1 LTFWKRGYAD
11 GETGE
16 QEGSARI
23 MNRETLHHWI
33 QASRPP
39 FFIAT
44 LIPLAAGWMMAGK
57 LGAWRPWR
65 MLLVLLGSFMVHLA
79 TNLADDYFD
88 HIQGTD
94 DGLAIGGSRVIQE
107 GKIAPRTILKA
118 VILLYAL
125 AFGIAVSTMAALDLW
140 GLTPFVL
147 LAWFG
152 SFFYVAPPIR
162 YGYLG
167 LGELSVGINMGP
179 VMVVGTYWVIS
190 GRMDWAPFL
199 ISIPIGLM
207 VAVILYYQ
215 SLPDMETDLAVRKY
229 TVAVRLGRRRAF
241 YGLILFWVLI
251 YGSIIGLVITG
262 YLARPALLSLLT
274 IPLFIRLLNIMTGVA
289 DWVELDSY
297 GKYIRILYLL
307 NGIAILIALSF

>member
-1 LTFWKRGYAD
+1 
-11 GETGE
+11 
-16 QEGSARI
+16 
-23 MNRETLHHWI
+23 MNREALHHWI

-44 LIPLAAGWMMAGK
+44 FIPLAAGWILAGK

-88 HIQGTD
+88 HLQGTD
-94 DGLAIGGSRVIQE
+94 DGLSIGGSRVIQE
-107 GKIAPRTILKA
+107 GKIAPRTILKV

-125 AFGIAVSTMAALDLW
+125 AFGIALCTIAVLGLW
-140 GLTPFVL
+140 GLTPLVL

-152 SFFYVAPPIR
+152 SFFYVAPPVR
-162 YGYLG
+162 YGYRG

-190 GRMDWAPFL
+190 GRVDWAPFL

-215 SLPDMETDLAVRKY
+215 SLPDMESDLAVHKY

-241 YGLILFWVLI
+241 YGLIVFWVMI
-251 YGSIIGLVITG
+251 YSSIIGLVLTE
-262 YLARPALLSLLT
+262 YLAWSALLSLLT
-274 IPLFIRLLNIMTGVA
+274 IPLLVRLLNIMMGIG
-289 DWVELDSY
+289 DWVELDRY

-307 NGIAILIALSF
+307 NGIVILIALSG

>member
-1 LTFWKRGYAD
+1 M
-11 GETGE
+11 
-16 QEGSARI
+16 
-23 MNRETLHHWI
+23 MNREAIHHWI

-44 LIPLAAGWMMAGK
+44 FIPLAAGWILAGR

-88 HIQGTD
+88 HLQGTD
-94 DGLAIGGSRVIQE
+94 DGHSIGGSRVIQE
-107 GKIAPRTILKA
+107 GKIAPRTILKV

-125 AFGIAVSTMAALDLW
+125 AFGIALSTMAVLGLW

-190 GRMDWAPFL
+190 GRVDWAPFL

-215 SLPDMETDLAVRKY
+215 SLPDMETDLAVHKH
-229 TVAVRLGRRRAF
+229 TVAVRLGKRGAF
-241 YGLILFWVLI
+241 YGLIVFWIMI
-251 YGSIIGLVITG
+251 YGSIIGLVRAG
-262 YLARPALLSLLT
+262 YLAWPALLSLLT
-274 IPLFIRLLNIMTGVA
+274 IPLLVRLLYIMTGTG
-289 DWVELDSY
+289 DWVELDRY

-307 NGIAILIALSF
+307 NGIAILIALSC

>member
-1 LTFWKRGYAD
+1 
-11 GETGE
+11 
-16 QEGSARI
+16 
-23 MNRETLHHWI
+23 MNREALHHWI

-44 LIPLAAGWMMAGK
+44 FIPLAAGWILAGK
-57 LGAWRPWR
+57 LGAWHPWR

-88 HIQGTD
+88 HVQGTD
-94 DGLAIGGSRVIQE
+94 DGASIGGSRVIQE

-118 VILLYAL
+118 LILLYAL
-125 AFGIAVSTMAALDLW
+125 ALGIALCAMAVLDLW
-140 GLTPFVL
+140 ILTPFVL

-152 SFFYVAPPIR
+152 SYFYVAPPIR
-162 YGYLG
+162 YGYRG
-167 LGELSVGINMGP
+167 FGELSVGINMGP

-190 GRMDWAPFL
+190 GRVDWAPVL

-215 SLPDMETDLAVRKY
+215 SLPDIETDRAVRKY

-241 YGLILFWVLI
+241 YGLIVFWIMI
-251 YGSIIGLVITG
+251 YGSIIGLV
-262 YLARPALLSLLT
+262 LAGHLGWPALLSLLT
-274 IPLFIRLLNIMTGVA
+274 IPLLLRLLRIMKGIG
-289 DWVELDSY
+289 DWVELDRY
-297 GKYIRILYLL
+297 GKYVRILYLL
-307 NGIAILIALSF
+307 NGIAILIALSG

>member
-1 LTFWKRGYAD
+1 
-11 GETGE
+11 
-16 QEGSARI
+16 
-23 MNRETLHHWI
+23 MNREALHHWI

-44 LIPLAAGWMMAGK
+44 FIPLAAGWILAGK

-88 HIQGTD
+88 HLQGTD
-94 DGLAIGGSRVIQE
+94 NGLSIGGSRVIQE
-107 GKIAPRTILKA
+107 GKIAPRTILKV

-125 AFGIAVSTMAALDLW
+125 AFGIALCSIAVLGLW
-140 GLTPFVL
+140 GLTPLVL

-152 SFFYVAPPIR
+152 SFFYVAPPVR

-190 GRMDWAPFL
+190 GRVDWAPFL

-215 SLPDMETDLAVRKY
+215 SLPDMETDLAVHKY

-241 YGLILFWVLI
+241 YGLIVFWVMI
-251 YGSIIGLVITG
+251 YSSIIGLVRAG
-262 YLARPALLSLLT
+262 YLAWPALLSLLT
-274 IPLFIRLLNIMTGVA
+274 IPLLVRLLNIMTGIG
-289 DWVELDSY
+289 DWVELDRY

-307 NGIAILIALSF
+307 NGIVILIALSG

>member
-1 LTFWKRGYAD
+1 
-11 GETGE
+11 
-16 QEGSARI
+16 
-23 MNRETLHHWI
+23 MNREALHHWI

-44 LIPLAAGWMMAGK
+44 FIPLAAGWILAGR

-88 HIQGTD
+88 HLQGTD
-94 DGLAIGGSRVIQE
+94 DGLSIGGSRVIQE
-107 GKIAPRTILKA
+107 GKIAPRTILKV

-125 AFGIAVSTMAALDLW
+125 AFGIALSTMAALDLW

-152 SFFYVAPPIR
+152 SFFYVAPPVR

-167 LGELSVGINMGP
+167 LGELSVGVNMGP

-190 GRMDWAPFL
+190 GRVDWTPFL

-215 SLPDMETDLAVRKY
+215 SLPDMETDLAVHKY
-229 TVAVRLGRRRAF
+229 TVAVRLGRRGAF
-241 YGLILFWVLI
+241 YGLIVFWVMI
-251 YGSIIGLVITG
+251 YSSIIGLVRAG
-262 YLARPALLSLLT
+262 YLAWPALLSLLT
-274 IPLFIRLLNIMTGVA
+274 IPLLVRLLNIMTETV
-289 DWVELDSY
+289 DWVELDRY

-307 NGIAILIALSF
+307 NGIAILIALAW

>member
-1 LTFWKRGYAD
+1 MKREA
-11 GETGE
+11 
-16 QEGSARI
+16 
-23 MNRETLHHWI
+23 LHHWI

-44 LIPLAAGWMMAGK
+44 FIPLAAGWILAGK
-57 LGAWRPWR
+57 LGAWHPLR
-65 MLLVLLGSFMVHLA
+65 MLLVLLGSLIVHLA

-88 HIQGTD
+88 HLQGTD
-94 DGLAIGGSRVIQE
+94 DGLSIGGSRVIQE
-107 GKIAPRTILKA
+107 GKIAPRTILRV

-125 AFGIAVSTMAALDLW
+125 AFGIALGSMAVLGLW
-140 GLTPFVL
+140 GLTPLVL

-152 SFFYVAPPIR
+152 SFFYVAPPVR

-190 GRMDWAPFL
+190 GSVDWAPFL

-215 SLPDMETDLAVRKY
+215 SLPDMESDLAVHKY
-229 TVAVRLGRRRAF
+229 TLAVRLGKRRAF
-241 YGLILFWVLI
+241 YGLIVFWVMI
-251 YGSIIGLVITG
+251 YSSIIGLVLTG
-262 YLARPALLSLLT
+262 YLTWPALLSLLT
-274 IPLFIRLLNIMTGVA
+274 IPLLFWLLNIMTRIG
-289 DWVELDSY
+289 DWVELDRY

-307 NGIAILIALSF
+307 NGIVILIALSC

>member
-1 LTFWKRGYAD
+1 
-11 GETGE
+11 
-16 QEGSARI
+16 
-23 MNRETLHHWI
+23 MNREALHHWI

-44 LIPLAAGWMMAGK
+44 FIPLAAGWILAGK

-88 HIQGTD
+88 HLQGTD
-94 DGLAIGGSRVIQE
+94 DGLSIGGSRVIQE
-107 GKIAPRTILKA
+107 GKIAPRTILKV

-125 AFGIAVSTMAALDLW
+125 AFGIALCSIAVLGLW
-140 GLTPFVL
+140 GLTPLVL

-152 SFFYVAPPIR
+152 SFFYVAPPVR
-162 YGYLG
+162 YGYRG

-190 GRMDWAPFL
+190 GRVDWAPFL

-215 SLPDMETDLAVRKY
+215 SLPDMESDLAVHKY

-241 YGLILFWVLI
+241 YGLIVFWVMI
-251 YGSIIGLVITG
+251 YSSIIGLVRAG
-262 YLARPALLSLLT
+262 YLAWPALLSLLT
-274 IPLFIRLLNIMTGVA
+274 IPLLVRLLNIMTGIA
-289 DWVELDSY
+289 DWVELDHY

-307 NGIAILIALSF
+307 NGIVILIALSG

>member
-1 LTFWKRGYAD
+1 
-11 GETGE
+11 
-16 QEGSARI
+16 
-23 MNRETLHHWI
+23 MNREALHHWI

-44 LIPLAAGWMMAGK
+44 FIPLAAGWILAGK

-88 HIQGTD
+88 HLQGTD
-94 DGLAIGGSRVIQE
+94 DGLSIGGSRVIQE
-107 GKIAPRTILKA
+107 GKIAPRTILKV

-125 AFGIAVSTMAALDLW
+125 AFWIALCSIAVLGLW
-140 GLTPFVL
+140 GLTPLVL

-152 SFFYVAPPIR
+152 SFFYVAPPVR
-162 YGYLG
+162 YGYRG

-190 GRMDWAPFL
+190 GRVDWAPFL

-215 SLPDMETDLAVRKY
+215 SLPDMESDLAVHKY

-241 YGLILFWVLI
+241 YGLIVFWVMI
-251 YGSIIGLVITG
+251 YSSIIGLVRAG
-262 YLARPALLSLLT
+262 YLAWPALLSLLT
-274 IPLFIRLLNIMTGVA
+274 IPLLVRLLNIMTGIG
-289 DWVELDSY
+289 DWVELDRY
-297 GKYIRILYLL
+297 WKYIRILYLL
-307 NGIAILIALSF
+307 NGIVILIALSG

>member
-1 LTFWKRGYAD
+1 
-11 GETGE
+11 
-16 QEGSARI
+16 
-23 MNRETLHHWI
+23 MNREALHHWI

-44 LIPLAAGWMMAGK
+44 FIPLAAGWILAGK

-88 HIQGTD
+88 HLQGTD
-94 DGLAIGGSRVIQE
+94 DGLSIGGSRVIQE
-107 GKIAPRTILKA
+107 GKIAPRTILKV

-125 AFGIAVSTMAALDLW
+125 AFGIALCTMAVLGLW
-140 GLTPFVL
+140 GLTPLVL

-152 SFFYVAPPIR
+152 SFFYVAPPVR
-162 YGYLG
+162 YGYRG

-190 GRMDWAPFL
+190 GRVDWAPFL

-215 SLPDMETDLAVRKY
+215 SLPDMESDLAVHKY

-241 YGLILFWVLI
+241 YGLIVFWVMI
-251 YGSIIGLVITG
+251 YSSIIGLVRAG
-262 YLARPALLSLLT
+262 YLAWPALLSLLT
-274 IPLFIRLLNIMTGVA
+274 IPLLVRLLNIMTGIG
-289 DWVELDSY
+289 DWVELDRY

-307 NGIAILIALSF
+307 NGIVILIALSG

>member
-1 LTFWKRGYAD
+1 
-11 GETGE
+11 
-16 QEGSARI
+16 
-23 MNRETLHHWI
+23 MNREALHHWI

-44 LIPLAAGWMMAGK
+44 FIPLAAGWILAGK

-88 HIQGTD
+88 HLQGTD
-94 DGLAIGGSRVIQE
+94 DGLSIGGSRVIQE
-107 GKIAPRTILKA
+107 GKIAPRTILKV

-125 AFGIAVSTMAALDLW
+125 AFGIALCSIAVLGLW
-140 GLTPFVL
+140 GLTPLVL

-152 SFFYVAPPIR
+152 SFFYVAPPVR
-162 YGYLG
+162 YGYRG

-190 GRMDWAPFL
+190 GRVDWAPFL

-215 SLPDMETDLAVRKY
+215 SLPDMESDLAVHKY

-241 YGLILFWVLI
+241 YGLIVFWVMI
-251 YGSIIGLVITG
+251 YSSIIGLVRAG
-262 YLARPALLSLLT
+262 YLAWPALLSLLT
-274 IPLFIRLLNIMTGVA
+274 IPLLVRLLKIMTGIG
-289 DWVELDSY
+289 DWVELDRY

-307 NGIAILIALSF
+307 NGIVILIALSG

>member
-1 LTFWKRGYAD
+1 
-11 GETGE
+11 
-16 QEGSARI
+16 
-23 MNRETLHHWI
+23 MNREALHHWI

-44 LIPLAAGWMMAGK
+44 FIPLAAGWILAGQ
-57 LGAWRPWR
+57 LGAWRPGR

-88 HIQGTD
+88 HVQGSD
-94 DGLAIGGSRVIQE
+94 DGLSIGGSRVIQE

-118 VILLYAL
+118 VIILYAA
-125 AFGIAVSTMAALDLW
+125 AFGIALASMALLGLW
-140 GLTPFVL
+140 GLLPFVL

-162 YGYLG
+162 YGYRG

-190 GRMDWAPFL
+190 GQVDWAPFW

-207 VAVILYYQ
+207 VASILYYQ
-215 SLPDMETDLAVRKY
+215 SLPDMETDLAVHKY
-229 TVAVRLGRRRAF
+229 TLAVRLGKRRAF
-241 YGLILFWVLI
+241 QGLIVFWLLTYLSIVALVLA
-251 YGSIIGLVITG
+251 GLLG
-262 YLARPALLSLLT
+262 WPALLSLLT
-274 IPLFIRLLNIMTGVA
+274 IPLLAWLLKIVSATG
-289 DWVELDSY
+289 DWVALDPY
-297 GKYIRILYLL
+297 GKYVRLLYLL
-307 NGIAILIALSF
+307 NGIAILLALAG

>member
-1 LTFWKRGYAD
+1 
-11 GETGE
+11 
-16 QEGSARI
+16 
-23 MNRETLHHWI
+23 MNREALHHWI

-44 LIPLAAGWMMAGK
+44 FIPLAAGWILAGK

-88 HIQGTD
+88 HLQGTD
-94 DGLAIGGSRVIQE
+94 DGLSIGGSRVIQE
-107 GKIAPRTILKA
+107 GKIAPRTILKV

-125 AFGIAVSTMAALDLW
+125 AFGIALCSIAVLGLW
-140 GLTPFVL
+140 GLTPLVL

-162 YGYLG
+162 YGYRG

-190 GRMDWAPFL
+190 GRVDWAPFL

-215 SLPDMETDLAVRKY
+215 SLPDMESDLAVHKY

-241 YGLILFWVLI
+241 YGLIVFWVMI
-251 YGSIIGLVITG
+251 YSSIIGLVRAG
-262 YLARPALLSLLT
+262 YLAWPALLSLLT
-274 IPLFIRLLNIMTGVA
+274 IPLLVRLLNIMTGIG
-289 DWVELDSY
+289 DWVELDRY

-307 NGIAILIALSF
+307 NGIVILIALSG

>member
-1 LTFWKRGYAD
+1 
-11 GETGE
+11 
-16 QEGSARI
+16 
-23 MNRETLHHWI
+23 MNREALHHWI

-44 LIPLAAGWMMAGK
+44 FIPLAAGWILAGK

-88 HIQGTD
+88 HLQGTD
-94 DGLAIGGSRVIQE
+94 DGLSIGGSRVIQE
-107 GKIAPRTILKA
+107 GKIAPRTILKV

-125 AFGIAVSTMAALDLW
+125 AFGIALCTMAVLGLW
-140 GLTPFVL
+140 GLTPLVL

-152 SFFYVAPPIR
+152 SFFYVAPPVR

-190 GRMDWAPFL
+190 GRVDWAPFL

-215 SLPDMETDLAVRKY
+215 SLPDMETDLAVHKY

-241 YGLILFWVLI
+241 YGLIVFWVMI
-251 YGSIIGLVITG
+251 YSSIVGLVRAG
-262 YLARPALLSLLT
+262 YLTWPALLSLLT
-274 IPLFIRLLNIMTGVA
+274 IPLLVRLLNIMTGIG
-289 DWVELDSY
+289 DWVELDRY

-307 NGIAILIALSF
+307 NGIVILIALSG

>member
-1 LTFWKRGYAD
+1 
-11 GETGE
+11 
-16 QEGSARI
+16 
-23 MNRETLHHWI
+23 MNREALHHWI

-44 LIPLAAGWMMAGK
+44 FIPLAAGWILAGK

-88 HIQGTD
+88 HLQGTD
-94 DGLAIGGSRVIQE
+94 DGLSIGGSRVIQE
-107 GKIAPRTILKA
+107 GKIAPRTILKV

-125 AFGIAVSTMAALDLW
+125 AFGIALCSIAVLGLW

-162 YGYLG
+162 YGYRG

-190 GRMDWAPFL
+190 GRVDWAPFL

-215 SLPDMETDLAVRKY
+215 SLPDMESDLAVHKY

-241 YGLILFWVLI
+241 YGLIVFWVMI
-251 YGSIIGLVITG
+251 YSSIIGLVRAG
-262 YLARPALLSLLT
+262 YLAWPALLSLLT
-274 IPLFIRLLNIMTGVA
+274 IPLLVRLLNIMTGIG
-289 DWVELDSY
+289 DWVELDRY

-307 NGIAILIALSF
+307 NGIVILIALSG

>member
-1 LTFWKRGYAD
+1 
-11 GETGE
+11 
-16 QEGSARI
+16 
-23 MNRETLHHWI
+23 MNREALHHWI

-44 LIPLAAGWMMAGK
+44 FIPLAAGWIMAGK
-57 LGAWRPWR
+57 LGGWRPWR

-88 HIQGTD
+88 HIQGSD
-94 DGLAIGGSRVIQE
+94 DGLSIGGSRVIQE

-118 VILLYAL
+118 VILLYVL
-125 AFGIAVSTMAALDLW
+125 AGGIALCTMAVLGLW

-147 LAWFG
+147 LAWFA
-152 SFFYVAPPIR
+152 SFFYVAPPVR
-162 YGYLG
+162 YGYHG

-190 GRMDWAPFL
+190 GRVDWAPFL

-215 SLPDMETDLAVRKY
+215 SLPDMETDLAARKY
-229 TVAVRLGRRRAF
+229 TVAVRLGRRGAF
-241 YGLILFWVLI
+241 YGLIVFWVMI
-251 YGSIIGLVITG
+251 YGSIIGLVRAG
-262 YLARPALLSLLT
+262 YLAWPALLSLLT
-274 IPLFIRLLNIMTGVA
+274 IPLLLRLLNIMTGIG
-289 DWVELDSY
+289 DWVELDRY
-297 GKYIRILYLL
+297 GKYVRILYLL
-307 NGIAILIALSF
+307 NGIAILIALSC

>member
-1 LTFWKRGYAD
+1 MKCEA
-11 GETGE
+11 
-16 QEGSARI
+16 
-23 MNRETLHHWI
+23 LHHWI
-33 QASRPP
+33 QASRPS

-44 LIPLAAGWMMAGK
+44 FIPLAAGWMLAGK
-57 LGAWRPWR
+57 LGAWRPLR
-65 MLLVLLGSFMVHLA
+65 MLLILLGSLMVHLA

-88 HIQGTD
+88 HLHGTD
-94 DGLAIGGSRVIQE
+94 DGLSIGGSRVIQE
-107 GKIAPRTILKA
+107 GKIAPRTILKV

-125 AFGIAVSTMAALDLW
+125 AFGIALCSIAVLGLW
-140 GLTPFVL
+140 GLTPLVL

-152 SFFYVAPPIR
+152 SFFYVAPPVR
-162 YGYLG
+162 YGYRG

-190 GRMDWAPFL
+190 GRADWAPFL

-215 SLPDMETDLAVRKY
+215 SLPDMESDLAVHKY

-241 YGLILFWVLI
+241 YGLIVFWVMI
-251 YGSIIGLVITG
+251 YSSINGLVLTG
-262 YLARPALLSLLT
+262 YLAWPALLSLLT
-274 IPLFIRLLNIMTGVA
+274 IPLLVRLLNIMTGIG
-289 DWVELDSY
+289 DWVELDRY

-307 NGIAILIALSF
+307 NGIVILIALSG

>member
-1 LTFWKRGYAD
+1 
-11 GETGE
+11 
-16 QEGSARI
+16 
-23 MNRETLHHWI
+23 MNREALHHWI

-44 LIPLAAGWMMAGK
+44 FIPLAAGWILAGK

-88 HIQGTD
+88 HLQGTD
-94 DGLAIGGSRVIQE
+94 DGLSIGGSRVIQE
-107 GKIAPRTILKA
+107 GKIAPRTILKV

-125 AFGIAVSTMAALDLW
+125 AFGIALCSIAVLGLW
-140 GLTPFVL
+140 GLTPLVL

-152 SFFYVAPPIR
+152 SFFYVAPPVR
-162 YGYLG
+162 YGYRG

-190 GRMDWAPFL
+190 GRVDWAPFL

-215 SLPDMETDLAVRKY
+215 SLPDMESDLAVHKY

-241 YGLILFWVLI
+241 YGLIVFWVMI
-251 YGSIIGLVITG
+251 YSSIIGLVRAG
-262 YLARPALLSLLT
+262 YLAWPALLSLLT
-274 IPLFIRLLNIMTGVA
+274 IPLLVRLLNIMTGIG
-289 DWVELDSY
+289 DWVELDRY

-307 NGIAILIALSF
+307 NGIVILIALSG

>member
-1 LTFWKRGYAD
+1 
-11 GETGE
+11 
-16 QEGSARI
+16 
-23 MNRETLHHWI
+23 MNREALHHWI

-44 LIPLAAGWMMAGK
+44 FIPLAAGWILAGK

-88 HIQGTD
+88 HLQGTD
-94 DGLAIGGSRVIQE
+94 DGLSIGGSRVIQE
-107 GKIAPRTILKA
+107 GKIAPRTILKV

-125 AFGIAVSTMAALDLW
+125 AFGIALCSIAVLGLW
-140 GLTPFVL
+140 GLTPLVL

-152 SFFYVAPPIR
+152 SFFYVAPPVR
-162 YGYLG
+162 YGYRG

-190 GRMDWAPFL
+190 GRVDWAPFL

-215 SLPDMETDLAVRKY
+215 SLPDMESDLAVHKY

-241 YGLILFWVLI
+241 YGLIVFWVMI
-251 YGSIIGLVITG
+251 YSSIIGLVLTG
-262 YLARPALLSLLT
+262 YLAWSALLSLLT
-274 IPLFIRLLNIMTGVA
+274 IPLLVRLLNIMMGIG
-289 DWVELDSY
+289 DWVELDRY

-307 NGIAILIALSF
+307 NGIVILIALSG

>member
-1 LTFWKRGYAD
+1 
-11 GETGE
+11 
-16 QEGSARI
+16 
-23 MNRETLHHWI
+23 MNREALHHWI

-44 LIPLAAGWMMAGK
+44 FIPLAAGWILAGK

-88 HIQGTD
+88 HLQGTD
-94 DGLAIGGSRVIQE
+94 DGLSIGGSRVIQE
-107 GKIAPRTILKA
+107 GKIAPRTILKV

-125 AFGIAVSTMAALDLW
+125 AFGIALCSIAVLGLW
-140 GLTPFVL
+140 GLTPLVL

-152 SFFYVAPPIR
+152 SFFYVAPPVR
-162 YGYLG
+162 YGYHG

-190 GRMDWAPFL
+190 GRVDWAPFL

-215 SLPDMETDLAVRKY
+215 SLPDMESDLAVHKY

-241 YGLILFWVLI
+241 YGLIVFWVMI
-251 YGSIIGLVITG
+251 YSSIIGLVRAG
-262 YLARPALLSLLT
+262 YLAWPALLSLLT
-274 IPLFIRLLNIMTGVA
+274 IPLLVRLLNIMTGIG
-289 DWVELDSY
+289 DWVELDRY

-307 NGIAILIALSF
+307 NGIVILIALSG

>member
-1 LTFWKRGYAD
+1 
-11 GETGE
+11 
-16 QEGSARI
+16 
-23 MNRETLHHWI
+23 MNREALHHWI

-44 LIPLAAGWMMAGK
+44 FIPLAAGWILAGK

-88 HIQGTD
+88 HLQGTD
-94 DGLAIGGSRVIQE
+94 DGLSIGGSRVIQE
-107 GKIAPRTILKA
+107 GKIAPRTILKV

-125 AFGIAVSTMAALDLW
+125 AFGIAMCSIAVLGLW
-140 GLTPFVL
+140 GLTPMVL

-152 SFFYVAPPIR
+152 SFFYVAPPVR
-162 YGYLG
+162 YGYRG

-190 GRMDWAPFL
+190 GRVDWAPFL

-215 SLPDMETDLAVRKY
+215 SLPDMESDLAVHKY

-241 YGLILFWVLI
+241 YGLIVFWVMI
-251 YGSIIGLVITG
+251 YSSIIGLVRAG
-262 YLARPALLSLLT
+262 YLAWPALLSLLT
-274 IPLFIRLLNIMTGVA
+274 IPLLVRLLNIMTGIG
-289 DWVELDSY
+289 DWVELDRY

-307 NGIAILIALSF
+307 NGIVILIALSG

>member
-1 LTFWKRGYAD
+1 
-11 GETGE
+11 
-16 QEGSARI
+16 
-23 MNRETLHHWI
+23 MNREALRHWI

-44 LIPLAAGWMMAGK
+44 FIPLAAGWILAGR

-88 HIQGTD
+88 HLQGTD
-94 DGLAIGGSRVIQE
+94 KGLSIGGSRVIQE
-107 GKIAPRTILKA
+107 GKIAPRTILKV

-125 AFGIAVSTMAALDLW
+125 AFGIALCTMAVLGLW

-152 SFFYVAPPIR
+152 SFFYVAPPIQ
-162 YGYLG
+162 YGYRG

-190 GRMDWAPFL
+190 GRVDWAPFL

-215 SLPDMETDLAVRKY
+215 SLPDMETDLAVHKY

-241 YGLILFWVLI
+241 YGLLVFWGII
-251 YGSIIGLVITG
+251 YCSIIGLVRAG
-262 YLARPALLSLLT
+262 YLAWPALLSLLT
-274 IPLFIRLLNIMTGVA
+274 IPLLIRLLNIMSGIG
-289 DWVELDSY
+289 DWVELDRY

-307 NGIAILIALSF
+307 NGIAILIALSG

>member
-1 LTFWKRGYAD
+1 
-11 GETGE
+11 
-16 QEGSARI
+16 

-44 LIPLAAGWMMAGK
+44 FIPLAAGWILAGK
-57 LGAWRPWR
+57 LGAWHPWR

-88 HIQGTD
+88 HVQGTD
-94 DGLAIGGSRVIQE
+94 DGDSIGGSRVIQE
-107 GKIAPRTILKA
+107 GKITPRTILKA
-118 VILLYAL
+118 LILLYAL
-125 AFGIAVSTMAALDLW
+125 ALGIALCAMAVLDLW
-140 GLTPFVL
+140 ILTPFVL

-152 SFFYVAPPIR
+152 SYFYVAPPIR
-162 YGYLG
+162 YGYRG
-167 LGELSVGINMGP
+167 FGELSVGINMGP

-190 GRMDWAPFL
+190 GRVDWAPVL

-215 SLPDMETDLAVRKY
+215 SLPDIETDRAVRKY

-241 YGLILFWVLI
+241 YGLIVFWIMI
-251 YGSIIGLVITG
+251 YGSIIGLVLAG
-262 YLARPALLSLLT
+262 YLGWPALLSLLT
-274 IPLFIRLLNIMTGVA
+274 IPLLLRLLRIMKGIG
-289 DWVELDSY
+289 DWVELDRY
-297 GKYIRILYLL
+297 GKYVRILYLL
-307 NGIAILIALSF
+307 NGIAILIALSG

>member
-1 LTFWKRGYAD
+1 
-11 GETGE
+11 
-16 QEGSARI
+16 
-23 MNRETLHHWI
+23 MNREALHHWI

-44 LIPLAAGWMMAGK
+44 FIPLAAGWILAGK

-88 HIQGTD
+88 HLQGTD
-94 DGLAIGGSRVIQE
+94 DGLSIGGSRVIQE
-107 GKIAPRTILKA
+107 GKIAPRTILKV

-125 AFGIAVSTMAALDLW
+125 AFGIALCSIAVLGLW
-140 GLTPFVL
+140 GLTPLVL

-152 SFFYVAPPIR
+152 SFFYVAPPVR
-162 YGYLG
+162 YGYRG

-190 GRMDWAPFL
+190 GRVDWAPFL

-215 SLPDMETDLAVRKY
+215 SLPDMETDLAVHKY

-241 YGLILFWVLI
+241 YGLIVFWVMI
-251 YGSIIGLVITG
+251 YSSIIGLVRAG
-262 YLARPALLSLLT
+262 YLAWPALLSLLT
-274 IPLFIRLLNIMTGVA
+274 IPLLVRLLNIMTGIG
-289 DWVELDSY
+289 DWVELDRY

-307 NGIAILIALSF
+307 NGIVILIALSG

>member
-1 LTFWKRGYAD
+1 
-11 GETGE
+11 
-16 QEGSARI
+16 
-23 MNRETLHHWI
+23 MNREALHHWI

-44 LIPLAAGWMMAGK
+44 FIPLAAGWILAGK

-88 HIQGTD
+88 HLQGTD
-94 DGLAIGGSRVIQE
+94 DGLSIGGSRVIQE
-107 GKIAPRTILKA
+107 GKIAPRTILKV

-125 AFGIAVSTMAALDLW
+125 AFGIALCSIAVLGLW
-140 GLTPFVL
+140 GLTPLVL

-152 SFFYVAPPIR
+152 SFFYVAPPVR
-162 YGYLG
+162 YGYRG

-190 GRMDWAPFL
+190 GRVDWAPFL

-215 SLPDMETDLAVRKY
+215 SLPDMESDLAVHKY

-241 YGLILFWVLI
+241 YGLIVFWVMI
-251 YGSIIGLVITG
+251 YSSIIGLVLTG
-262 YLARPALLSLLT
+262 YLAWSALLSLLT
-274 IPLFIRLLNIMTGVA
+274 IPLLVRLLNIMTGIG
-289 DWVELDSY
+289 DWVELDRY

-307 NGIAILIALSF
+307 NGIVILIALSG

>member
-1 LTFWKRGYAD
+1 
-11 GETGE
+11 
-16 QEGSARI
+16 
-23 MNRETLHHWI
+23 MNREALHHWI

-44 LIPLAAGWMMAGK
+44 FIPLAAGWILAGK

-88 HIQGTD
+88 HLQGTD
-94 DGLAIGGSRVIQE
+94 DGLSIGGSRVIQE
-107 GKIAPRTILKA
+107 GKIAPRTILKV

-125 AFGIAVSTMAALDLW
+125 AFGIALCSIAVLGLW
-140 GLTPFVL
+140 GLTPLVL

-152 SFFYVAPPIR
+152 SFFYVAPPVR
-162 YGYLG
+162 YGYRG

-190 GRMDWAPFL
+190 GRVDWAPFL

-215 SLPDMETDLAVRKY
+215 SLPDMESDLAVHKY

-241 YGLILFWVLI
+241 YGLIVFWVMI
-251 YGSIIGLVITG
+251 YSSIIGLVRAG
-262 YLARPALLSLLT
+262 YLAWPALLSLLT
-274 IPLFIRLLNIMTGVA
+274 IPLLVRLLNIMMGIG
-289 DWVELDSY
+289 DWVELDRY

-307 NGIAILIALSF
+307 NGIVILIALSG

>member
-1 LTFWKRGYAD
+1 
-11 GETGE
+11 
-16 QEGSARI
+16 
-23 MNRETLHHWI
+23 MNREALHHWI

-44 LIPLAAGWMMAGK
+44 FIPLAAGWLLAGK

-88 HIQGTD
+88 HLQGTD
-94 DGLAIGGSRVIQE
+94 DGLSIGGSRVIQE
-107 GKIAPRTILKA
+107 GKIAPRTILKV

-125 AFGIAVSTMAALDLW
+125 AFGIALCSIAVLGLW
-140 GLTPFVL
+140 GLTPLVL

-152 SFFYVAPPIR
+152 SFFYVAPPVR
-162 YGYLG
+162 YGYRG

-190 GRMDWAPFL
+190 GRVDWAPFL

-215 SLPDMETDLAVRKY
+215 SLPDMESDLAVHKY

-241 YGLILFWVLI
+241 YGLIVFWVMI
-251 YGSIIGLVITG
+251 YSSIIGLVRAG
-262 YLARPALLSLLT
+262 YLAWPALLSLLT
-274 IPLFIRLLNIMTGVA
+274 IPLLVRLLNIMTGIG
-289 DWVELDSY
+289 DWVELDRY

-307 NGIAILIALSF
+307 NGIVILIALSG